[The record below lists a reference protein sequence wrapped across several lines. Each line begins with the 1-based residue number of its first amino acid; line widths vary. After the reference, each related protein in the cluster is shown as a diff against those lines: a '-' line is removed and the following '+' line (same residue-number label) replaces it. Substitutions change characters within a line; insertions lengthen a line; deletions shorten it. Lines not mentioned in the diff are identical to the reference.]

1 MMRFCV
7 LLVTLFASASAFSSP
22 SVRHRR
28 RATPLRLFADG
39 EISRGALLSSAR
51 SAILASVLMPSVS
64 IAEETQPEKKPE
76 TQPETQ
82 PETTPK
88 PSRSIQGCA
97 IDSDDCVSTANIKD
111 AKGSYSPPWTFE
123 VSPDEAFA
131 RIKGVLKSDDS
142 YVVTE
147 LDDEGRYI
155 RAYAKRFTMDAQDEV
170 EFLVKGE
177 DKVVLF
183 KSRAR
188 KNGSVSDFG
197 ANGRRIDDIRKK
209 GAVFD
214 MMGGGMTADSFQGGG
229 AMVKGNNPFGQIK
242 SFYGLQSGQGLDA
255 GTRIPAFNED
265 E

>member
-1 MMRFCV
+1 
-7 LLVTLFASASAFSSP
+7 
-22 SVRHRR
+22 
-28 RATPLRLFADG
+28 
-39 EISRGALLSSAR
+39 
-51 SAILASVLMPSVS
+51 
-64 IAEETQPEKKPE
+64 
-76 TQPETQ
+76 
-82 PETTPK
+82 
-88 PSRSIQGCA
+88 
-97 IDSDDCVSTANIKD
+97 
-111 AKGSYSPPWTFE
+111 

-131 RIKGVLKSDDS
+131 RIKGVLKSDDG

-147 LDDEGRYI
+147 LDDDGRYI

-197 ANGRRIDDIRKK
+197 RSIYCQKKTRYFLMLNWNNLKFHLSFPTLAGANGRRIDDIRKK

-214 MMGGGMTADSFQGGG
+214 LMGGGMTADSFQGGG

-242 SFYGLQSGQGLDA
+242 SFYGLQSGQGLDS
-255 GTRIPAFNED
+255 GTRIPAFDED